1 MNFDKNAE
9 LVSAE
14 VLKLNERFNV
24 LENLQGDIQELL
36 CDEERDIDN
45 QTFRAMYDEITSLR
59 MSVIEWITGVAKRIK
74 HDGTDKLS
82 ARQSKKSKS
91 SKASRCSI
99 NSSRAKALEA
109 KAKRAELEARLA
121 QLDDVEAAKKEAE
134 RVRLMAECAAANAVS
149 KVYEDAIKEDTEQY
163 LGSDDP
169 DIEPDT
175 GTYYQIEKKRE
186 QGCKSNGFPLL
197 GRELNSQV
205 VDGVKRNQPA
215 QLAEKQLKDYLN
227 PDVPELE
234 LPIPSPRHIVYDN
247 VTGTVNNVTPKG
259 VDYNSSKIYDETH
272 ASFWERMEL
281 RMSQPP
287 PTPAP
292 FDGNPAQYLRFRS
305 NFGDQVENKISLSDS
320 EKMNYLLAYTSG
332 RARRIIENYQGLPNG
347 CQIALQV
354 LKQRFGQNT
363 MIVEALKASVLRGP
377 RLREGDSEALLTLS
391 DKIENCCHAM
401 EELNSSELDCTTNL
415 KQIYDRLPDYLQAKW
430 RKSVRMFRDKTGGR
444 EPTLKDFSYFIST
457 ESLAEND
464 PVYRRSNSTPVKVK
478 ADTSKKFAFQPRFTD
493 SMRVTTLAT
502 DVGKPKPTDL
512 KYSSIK
518 DMCKVCKGSHEIR
531 KCPVFLP
538 KSVNWRRRFSK
549 FNALC
554 YRCLSPSHLQRECP
568 EKEGC
573 TVQDCAHPSNH
584 HSLLH
589 LTATTGSP
597 VDKEEGNSGQSSS
610 PSTSLPVHNASVTDS
625 DRGLVLLKV
634 VPVRVVSEGG
644 LALSTYGL
652 LDTAA
657 VSSMISSRIV
667 AKLELQRV
675 PERVSLNTVTHKNHD
690 CELSQVKFHISSTSE
705 EGLDLPVNH
714 ALEIED
720 LNVSNHYCPN
730 QVDLSEWSHLRGV
743 ELPKHPVDVSEVSV
757 LIGQDV
763 PQAHIIFD
771 YRWGNDPQNEPYA
784 TKTPFGWCV
793 AGPINKREDRSKPAA
808 LSVFEFAFE
817 ENQSV
822 VDLHKQVEKFWAC
835 ESHGFIDSAE
845 STKTI
850 EDKRALEILGSTTK
864 VTGGRY
870 EVGLLWRTEDPIL
883 PNNRSQAEMR
893 LQQLKKRF
901 LRDPTFASQYE
912 AVMNDY
918 IEKGYA
924 VKLSEKEAAS
934 TSDHTWYLPHHGVVN
949 PNKSK
954 VRVVYD
960 AAAVWGGTSLN
971 KELLQGPQLN
981 NSLIGV
987 LFRFRR
993 EEIAVASD
1001 IESMFHRVGCV
1012 ERDTDA
1018 LRFLWWSDG
1027 LNEPPSDHKMKVH
1040 LFGKADSPCIAAW
1053 TLQRTATDNA
1063 ADFGNDVCDIVRKNF
1078 YVDDCLFSVPT
1089 AEEAIGASLQLMQLL
1104 KRGNFRLTKFISN
1117 DLKVLKAIPAE
1128 ERTVKSLDLDKL
1140 PLERTLGLY
1149 WDTETDTLA
1158 VKVSLSH
1165 GKANCHTRRDC
1176 LSKLSSTFDPLGL
1189 ICPVLLPAKRL
1200 MQRTWQL
1207 KLHWDDSLPEGLLE
1221 GWARW
1226 KEELLFLNH
1235 LSTPRCY
1242 FSGGCSRDAS
1252 FELHHFSDASEYGYG
1267 TVCYLRK
1274 ESGDGTVES
1283 TFIMAKSR
1291 CAPLQYVSVPRLELQ
1306 AATIA
1311 ARVHRLVSS
1320 EINLEISASFFWTDS
1335 KVTLQYVK
1343 NESRRFKTYVANRV
1357 CEIRSVSQPSQWR
1370 YCPSILNPA
1379 DDASRGLTVH
1389 QLLTSERWFSGPA
1402 FLLNPKEEWPNDD
1415 IDTLSDSDPE
1425 IKNEK
1430 PIFVT
1435 TGPEKL
1441 REILTRYSS
1450 WTVLLRRLPGC

>member
-1 MNFDKNAE
+1 M
-9 LVSAE
+9 
-14 VLKLNERFNV
+14 
-24 LENLQGDIQELL
+24 
-36 CDEERDIDN
+36 
-45 QTFRAMYDEITSLR
+45 
-59 MSVIEWITGVAKRIK
+59 
-74 HDGTDKLS
+74 
-82 ARQSKKSKS
+82 
-91 SKASRCSI
+91 
-99 NSSRAKALEA
+99 
-109 KAKRAELEARLA
+109 
-121 QLDDVEAAKKEAE
+121 
-134 RVRLMAECAAANAVS
+134 
-149 KVYEDAIKEDTEQY
+149 
-163 LGSDDP
+163 
-169 DIEPDT
+169 
-175 GTYYQIEKKRE
+175 
-186 QGCKSNGFPLL
+186 
-197 GRELNSQV
+197 
-205 VDGVKRNQPA
+205 
-215 QLAEKQLKDYLN
+215 
-227 PDVPELE
+227 
-234 LPIPSPRHIVYDN
+234 
-247 VTGTVNNVTPKG
+247 
-259 VDYNSSKIYDETH
+259 
-272 ASFWERMEL
+272 
-281 RMSQPP
+281 
-287 PTPAP
+287 
-292 FDGNPAQYLRFRS
+292 
-305 NFGDQVENKISLSDS
+305 
-320 EKMNYLLAYTSG
+320 
-332 RARRIIENYQGLPNG
+332 
-347 CQIALQV
+347 
-354 LKQRFGQNT
+354 
-363 MIVEALKASVLRGP
+363 
-377 RLREGDSEALLTLS
+377 
-391 DKIENCCHAM
+391 
-401 EELNSSELDCTTNL
+401 
-415 KQIYDRLPDYLQAKW
+415 
-430 RKSVRMFRDKTGGR
+430 
-444 EPTLKDFSYFIST
+444 
-457 ESLAEND
+457 
-464 PVYRRSNSTPVKVK
+464 
-478 ADTSKKFAFQPRFTD
+478 
-493 SMRVTTLAT
+493 
-502 DVGKPKPTDL
+502 
-512 KYSSIK
+512 
-518 DMCKVCKGSHEIR
+518 
-531 KCPVFLP
+531 
-538 KSVNWRRRFSK
+538 
-549 FNALC
+549 
-554 YRCLSPSHLQRECP
+554 
-568 EKEGC
+568 
-573 TVQDCAHPSNH
+573 
-584 HSLLH
+584 
-589 LTATTGSP
+589 
-597 VDKEEGNSGQSSS
+597 
-610 PSTSLPVHNASVTDS
+610 
-625 DRGLVLLKV
+625 
-634 VPVRVVSEGG
+634 
-644 LALSTYGL
+644 ALSTYGL

-835 ESHGFIDSAE
+835 ESHGFTDSAE
-845 STKTI
+845 STKSI

-870 EVGLLWRTEDPIL
+870 EVGLLWRSEDPIL

-1027 LNEPPSDHKMKVH
+1027 LNKPPSDHKMKVH

-1207 KLHWDDSLPEGLLE
+1207 KLDWDDSLPEGLLE

-1226 KEELLFLNH
+1226 KEELLLLNH
-1235 LSTPRCY
+1235 LSTP
-1242 FSGGCSRDAS
+1242 
-1252 FELHHFSDASEYGYG
+1252 
-1267 TVCYLRK
+1267 
-1274 ESGDGTVES
+1274 
-1283 TFIMAKSR
+1283 
-1291 CAPLQYVSVPRLELQ
+1291 
-1306 AATIA
+1306 
-1311 ARVHRLVSS
+1311 
-1320 EINLEISASFFWTDS
+1320 
-1335 KVTLQYVK
+1335 
-1343 NESRRFKTYVANRV
+1343 
-1357 CEIRSVSQPSQWR
+1357 
-1370 YCPSILNPA
+1370 
-1379 DDASRGLTVH
+1379 
-1389 QLLTSERWFSGPA
+1389 
-1402 FLLNPKEEWPNDD
+1402 
-1415 IDTLSDSDPE
+1415 
-1425 IKNEK
+1425 
-1430 PIFVT
+1430 
-1435 TGPEKL
+1435 
-1441 REILTRYSS
+1441 
-1450 WTVLLRRLPGC
+1450 

>member
-1 MNFDKNAE
+1 MSRSDGTGNIDDTLVNRTGIWADVLSCGPQANSTVFEGVQRDSGYTTKANEGLGFASDENAVTVADALKDSESTEIEKVFAENKIENGLSGDSDKQGAKRQPKLTEKGKSTHSKHQQTQETYQGNANTDGKNRNT

-24 LENLQGDIQELL
+24 LENLHGDIQELL

-45 QTFRAMYDEITSLR
+45 QTLRAMYDEITSLR
-59 MSVIEWITGVAKRIK
+59 MSAIEWISGVAKRIK
-74 HDGTDKLS
+74 HDGTYKLS
-82 ARQSKKSKS
+82 TRQSVRSKS

-149 KVYEDAIKEDTEQY
+149 KVYEDAIKEDNEQY

-175 GTYYQIEKKRE
+175 GTYCQIEKKRE
-186 QGCKSNGFPLL
+186 QGSKSNGFPLL
-197 GRELNSQV
+197 GRKLNNQV
-205 VDGVKRNQPA
+205 VDGVELNQPA
-215 QLAEKQLKDYLN
+215 QLAEKQLKDHLN

-234 LPIPSPRHIVYDN
+234 LP
-247 VTGTVNNVTPKG
+247 TGTVNNVTPKG

-281 RMSQPP
+281 RISQPP
-287 PTPAP
+287 STPAP

-354 LKQRFGQNT
+354 LKQRFGQNA

-401 EELNSSELDCTTNL
+401 EELNSSELDCTTNV
-415 KQIYDRLPDYLQAKW
+415 KQMYDRLPDYLQAKW

-478 ADTSKKFAFQPRFTD
+478 ADASKKFAFQPRFTD

-502 DVGKPKPTDL
+502 DVSKPKPTDL

-518 DMCKVCKGSHEIR
+518 DMCKVCKGSHETR
-531 KCPVFLP
+531 KCPVFLA

-573 TVQDCAHPSNH
+573 TVEDCAHPSNH

-705 EGLDLPVNH
+705 EGLDLPDNH

-730 QVDLSEWSHLRGV
+730 QVDLSEWSHLRDV

-822 VDLHKQVEKFWAC
+822 ADLHKQVEKFWAC

-845 STKTI
+845 STKSI

-870 EVGLLWRTEDPIL
+870 EVGLL
-883 PNNRSQAEMR
+883 
-893 LQQLKKRF
+893 
-901 LRDPTFASQYE
+901 
-912 AVMNDY
+912 
-918 IEKGYA
+918 
-924 VKLSEKEAAS
+924 
-934 TSDHTWYLPHHGVVN
+934 
-949 PNKSK
+949 
-954 VRVVYD
+954 
-960 AAAVWGGTSLN
+960 
-971 KELLQGPQLN
+971 
-981 NSLIGV
+981 
-987 LFRFRR
+987 
-993 EEIAVASD
+993 
-1001 IESMFHRVGCV
+1001 
-1012 ERDTDA
+1012 
-1018 LRFLWWSDG
+1018 
-1027 LNEPPSDHKMKVH
+1027 
-1040 LFGKADSPCIAAW
+1040 
-1053 TLQRTATDNA
+1053 
-1063 ADFGNDVCDIVRKNF
+1063 
-1078 YVDDCLFSVPT
+1078 
-1089 AEEAIGASLQLMQLL
+1089 
-1104 KRGNFRLTKFISN
+1104 
-1117 DLKVLKAIPAE
+1117 
-1128 ERTVKSLDLDKL
+1128 
-1140 PLERTLGLY
+1140 
-1149 WDTETDTLA
+1149 
-1158 VKVSLSH
+1158 
-1165 GKANCHTRRDC
+1165 
-1176 LSKLSSTFDPLGL
+1176 
-1189 ICPVLLPAKRL
+1189 
-1200 MQRTWQL
+1200 
-1207 KLHWDDSLPEGLLE
+1207 
-1221 GWARW
+1221 
-1226 KEELLFLNH
+1226 
-1235 LSTPRCY
+1235 
-1242 FSGGCSRDAS
+1242 
-1252 FELHHFSDASEYGYG
+1252 
-1267 TVCYLRK
+1267 
-1274 ESGDGTVES
+1274 
-1283 TFIMAKSR
+1283 
-1291 CAPLQYVSVPRLELQ
+1291 
-1306 AATIA
+1306 
-1311 ARVHRLVSS
+1311 
-1320 EINLEISASFFWTDS
+1320 
-1335 KVTLQYVK
+1335 
-1343 NESRRFKTYVANRV
+1343 
-1357 CEIRSVSQPSQWR
+1357 
-1370 YCPSILNPA
+1370 
-1379 DDASRGLTVH
+1379 
-1389 QLLTSERWFSGPA
+1389 
-1402 FLLNPKEEWPNDD
+1402 
-1415 IDTLSDSDPE
+1415 
-1425 IKNEK
+1425 
-1430 PIFVT
+1430 
-1435 TGPEKL
+1435 
-1441 REILTRYSS
+1441 
-1450 WTVLLRRLPGC
+1450 